1 MRKILFFVIF
11 ASIFFSMAHSDE
23 IDTKLLDQYLSES
36 LNETHHNALKSKVA
50 IPDEETAKQIAYVY
64 ACKIYS
70 KKTIDS
76 ELPLKAVLYKGY
88 WFIHGTLAKGLGGV
102 FEMIIEQK
110 TGKVINITHG
120 K

>member
-1 MRKILFFVIF
+1 MRKMIIFMIINTFLFINSAV
-11 ASIFFSMAHSDE
+11 SNNDY
-23 IDTKLLDQYLSES
+23 LDKYLSES
-36 LNETHHNALKSKVA
+36 LNDKHYNAIKQMSA
-50 IPDEETAKQIAYVY
+50 IPDEETAKQIAYIY

-76 ELPLKAVLYKGY
+76 ELPFKVVLYKGY
-88 WFIHGTLAKGLGGV
+88 WFISGTLKKGYEGGV
-102 FEMIIEQK
+102 IEMIIEQK